1 MTLNKQAIKKA
12 AITAV
17 VRGFNAALVIGGIA
31 CAGYGIW
38 QVYEPAAY
46 VFVGVAMVWM
56 GLPDKS
62 GPAN

>member
-1 MTLNKQAIKKA
+1 MTLNKQAIKQA
-12 AITAV
+12 LIALA
-17 VRGFNAALVIGGIA
+17 VRGFNGVLVIGGIG

-46 VFVGVAMVWM
+46 IFVGVAMVWM
-56 GLPDKS
+56 GLPDKT